1 MKVKQI
7 VCDICGE
14 PIKDKKSIAYKL
26 KKKQHFLID
35 ATYHNMDVCG
45 RCIET
50 IIQTIKKAK
59 EGE

>member
-7 VCDICGE
+7 VCDICGKPVKCRE
-14 PIKDKKSIAYKL
+14 SIGYKL
-26 KKKQHFLID
+26 KKKRHFLD

-45 RCIET
+45 RCMET
-50 IIQTIKKAK
+50 IVQTIKKAK